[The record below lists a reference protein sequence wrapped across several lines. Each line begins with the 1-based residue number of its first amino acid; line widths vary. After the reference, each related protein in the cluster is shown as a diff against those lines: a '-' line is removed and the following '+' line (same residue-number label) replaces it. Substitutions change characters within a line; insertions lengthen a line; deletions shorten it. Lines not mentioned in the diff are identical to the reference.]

1 MKPAL
6 LILAFI
12 VGLFAFTDVQ
22 TTDSFVSG
30 KVEFSIKNMGL
41 TVDGKM
47 DLVDLQFKQP
57 SADPSTWKLEGTASP
72 GTITTGI
79 GIRDKHLKKPDYF
92 DVENHPLIRMQ
103 SSGIRLK
110 GKNNYEGSFSLTIK
124 GITKTV
130 IVSFSISA
138 NGDAKNITGE
148 FTINRLDYGLG
159 EESAVLSDNVKIR
172 VSGMFKNE

>member
-6 LILAFI
+6 IILAFI
-12 VGLFAFTDVQ
+12 SGLFAFRDVP
-22 TTDSFVSG
+22 TTNSFVSG
-30 KVEFSIKNMGL
+30 NIAFTIKNMGL
-41 TVDGKM
+41 TVGGKM
-47 DLVDLQFKQP
+47 DLVDIQFSQP
-57 SADPSTWKLEGTASP
+57 TADPATWQLEGTASP
-72 GTITTGI
+72 GTIATGI
-79 GIRDKHLKKPDYF
+79 GIRDKHLKKTDYF
-92 DVENHPLIRMQ
+92 DVEHHPLIRMQ

-130 IVSFSISA
+130 TVPFSISENA
-138 NGDAKNITGE
+138 DAKNITGE

-172 VSGMFKNE
+172 VTGTFKNE